1 MIFRKNNR
9 IQNTSRRIQR
19 KIGAIIDPKQ
29 KRHTFVVSPELYR
42 KSRDFQIKFLKH
54 VGLVPKDYL
63 LDIGCGTLVGGI
75 PIIRYLEKS
84 HYYGI
89 ETRPNVLEEAR
100 RELLE
105 SKLADKMPMLLSE
118 DISSVSLDRKFD
130 YVWAHSVLIHLT
142 NEKLE
147 DCFEFVSSNLGEQ
160 GKCYANVNI
169 GNRKD
174 DSWQGF
180 PVIWRTLDSYKEMG
194 SSHGLTVEDIGSRKE
209 FGLEYQDSHRMLK
222 ISKK

>member
-1 MIFRKNNR
+1 
-9 IQNTSRRIQR
+9 
-19 KIGAIIDPKQ
+19 
-29 KRHTFVVSPELYR
+29 VVSPELYR

-194 SSHGLTVEDIGSRKE
+194 SSHGLTVEDIGSRQE

>member
-1 MIFRKNNR
+1 LIFRKNNR

-194 SSHGLTVEDIGSRKE
+194 SSHGLTVEDIGSRQE

>member
-29 KRHTFVVSPELYR
+29 KRHTFVVSPELYS

-194 SSHGLTVEDIGSRKE
+194 SSHGLTVEDIGSRQE

>member
-194 SSHGLTVEDIGSRKE
+194 SSHGLTVEDIGSRQE

>member
-1 MIFRKNNR
+1 
-9 IQNTSRRIQR
+9 
-19 KIGAIIDPKQ
+19 
-29 KRHTFVVSPELYR
+29 
-42 KSRDFQIKFLKH
+42 
-54 VGLVPKDYL
+54 
-63 LDIGCGTLVGGI
+63 
-75 PIIRYLEKS
+75 
-84 HYYGI
+84 
-89 ETRPNVLEEAR
+89 
-100 RELLE
+100 
-105 SKLADKMPMLLSE
+105 MPMLLSE

-194 SSHGLTVEDIGSRKE
+194 SSHGLTVEDIGSRQE